1 MDGSL
6 LQMFAD
12 AARKSLTGQTIGPV
26 LWYRPLLSI
35 PMGPRRDGVYLV
47 AVLES
52 PGPFCFLSRG
62 DPLEGVRASARF
74 EGLAGAVV
82 TIFEKIAGQR
92 ILRIGVRPPGE
103 APADRDIRLDILLFG
118 SAGRAEL
125 TRQDDSVLQ
134 SVGGRLQAGK
144 GSGEPAAPVPS
155 DGPFYLV
162 SSGRIGRLAPSR
174 GDLPDAAHRMGPFDD
189 AVAACR
195 EAGTEILAL
204 ARRGMVEVRMRPL
217 GRRIESRR
225 KLLSRLEDELSRAAG
240 HEKWR
245 REAEI
250 LAAYQTTIEPGAASV
265 ELPDV
270 HGGGEP
276 VRIELDP
283 SLPIRTQIDKRF
295 KKAGKLE
302 RSGDHTR
309 RRIEQVH
316 AEIDTL
322 GRDVAAVSGEEEF
335 AAAMSRIDDLEREH
349 KWLRRRGKPGATRRQ
364 TRAESPFRSFDLDDM
379 WFVLV
384 GRNNQENDELTFHA
398 SSPSDLWFHAQHVA
412 GSHVILKSRGNPGAP
427 PASII
432 EATASIAAH
441 FSKAKH
447 NSLAPVIYTTR
458 KYVRK
463 FRGARPGQV
472 VCEREKMVMV
482 EPRLPDPAA

>member
-1 MDGSL
+1 
-6 LQMFAD
+6 MFAD
-12 AARKSLTGQTIGPV
+12 AARKRLTGQTIGPV

-47 AVLES
+47 AILDF

-62 DPLEGVRASARF
+62 DPLDGVRASARF
-74 EGLAGAVV
+74 AGLAGAVV
-82 TIFEKIAGQR
+82 TTFEKIAGQR

-103 APADRDIRLDILLFG
+103 APADGDIRLDILLFG

-125 TRQDDSVLQ
+125 ARQDGSVLQ
-134 SVGGRLQAGK
+134 SVGGRLRAEK
-144 GSGEPAAPVPS
+144 GPGEPATPAPPE
-155 DGPFYLV
+155 GPFYLV
-162 SSGRIGRLAPSR
+162 SSRRIGRLAPSR
-174 GDLPDAAHRMGPFDD
+174 DDLPDAAHRMGPFDD

-204 ARRGMVEVRMRPL
+204 ARRGMVEARMRPF

-225 KLLSRLEDELSRAAG
+225 KLLGRLEDELARAAG

-250 LAAYQTTIEPGAASV
+250 LAAYQTTIEPGATSV
-265 ELPDV
+265 ELPDI

-309 RRIEQVH
+309 RRIGLVH
-316 AEIDTL
+316 AEVDAL
-322 GRDVAAVSGEEEF
+322 SRDVASVSGEEEF
-335 AAAMSRIDDLEREH
+335 AAAMSRIDDLERTY
-349 KWLRRRGKPGATRRQ
+349 KWLRPGGKPGAARRQ
-364 TRAESPFRSFDLDDM
+364 TPAGSPFRSFNLDDM

-384 GRNNQENDELTFHA
+384 GRNNQQNDELTFHA
-398 SSPSDLWFHAQHVA
+398 SSPTDLWFHAQHVA

-427 PASII
+427 PARII

-441 FSKAKH
+441 FSRAKH

-463 FRGARPGQV
+463 FRGAKPGQV

>member
-1 MDGSL
+1 
-6 LQMFAD
+6 MFAD

-35 PMGPRRDGVYLV
+35 PMGPRSDGVYLV

-74 EGLAGAVV
+74 AGLSGAVV
-82 TIFEKIAGQR
+82 TTFEKIAGQR

-103 APADRDIRLDILLFG
+103 NPAGRDIRLDILLFG

-125 TRQDDSVLQ
+125 ARQDDSVLQ

-144 GSGEPAAPVPS
+144 GPGEPTAPVPS

-174 GDLPDAAHRMGPFDD
+174 DDLPNATHRMGPFND

-204 ARRGMVEVRMRPL
+204 ARRLMVEARMRPL

-225 KLLSRLEDELSRAAG
+225 KLLSRLEDELARAAG

-250 LAAYQTTIEPGAASV
+250 LAAYQTTIEPGATSA

-316 AEIDTL
+316 AEVDTL
-322 GRDVAAVSGEEEF
+322 RRDVAAVSGEEEF
-335 AAAMSRIDDLEREH
+335 AAAMSRIDDLERTY
-349 KWLRRRGKPGATRRQ
+349 KWLRPGGKSGAARRQ
-364 TRAESPFRSFDLDDM
+364 SPAGSPFRSFDLDHM

-398 SSPSDLWFHAQHVA
+398 SSPTDLWFHAQHVA

-427 PASII
+427 PARII

-447 NSLAPVIYTTR
+447 DSLTPVIYTIR

-463 FRGARPGQV
+463 FRGAKPGQV

-482 EPRLPDPAA
+482 EPRLPDTVT